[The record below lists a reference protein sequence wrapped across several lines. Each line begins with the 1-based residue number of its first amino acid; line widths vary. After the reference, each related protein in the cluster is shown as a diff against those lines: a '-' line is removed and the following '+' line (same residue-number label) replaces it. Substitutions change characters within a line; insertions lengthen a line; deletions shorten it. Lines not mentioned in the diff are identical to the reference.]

1 LPVVVNPANAPTTR
15 HLSWWWL
22 LAFQVLVLI
31 LPLLIT
37 GLFDFSMLRRLARA
51 AAADVQAA
59 FVGFGFLGLPLFI
72 AMSLA
77 RYFRR
82 DAFWLRGLWM
92 ITGLMALVA
101 LAVFSVGHVIH
112 TTRGTSS
119 FAWPLTT
126 LVQWLVLACVSLM
139 WWLLRLVSD
148 APGDERV

>member
-1 LPVVVNPANAPTTR
+1 VSSETPSATR
-15 HLSWWWL
+15 PLSWWWL
-22 LAFQVLVLI
+22 LAFQVLVLF

-37 GLFDFSMLRRLARA
+37 GLFEFSTLRRLGRA

-82 DAFWLRGLWM
+82 DAFWLRGLWV

-101 LAVFSVGHVIH
+101 LAVFSVSHVIH

-126 LVQWLVLACVSLM
+126 LVQFLVLVCVSLM

-148 APGDERV
+148 APGDGRA

>member
-1 LPVVVNPANAPTTR
+1 VSSANPSATR

-22 LAFQVLVLI
+22 LAFQVLVLL

-37 GLFDFSMLRRLARA
+37 GLFEFPTLGRLARA
-51 AAADVQAA
+51 ATADVQAA
-59 FVGFGFLGLPLFI
+59 FVMFGLLGLPLFI

-101 LAVFSVGHVIH
+101 VAVFSVSHVIH

-126 LVQWLVLACVSLM
+126 LVQGLVLVCVSLM